1 MNKFD
6 AGRSLGSRPPNDIAL
21 YLAEIGDATSAA
33 AFTSGAVSG
42 QGLLGSKR
50 AYTHTGTILGY
61 VPETKGVSETLLP
74 ISGASKIERDDGLA
88 NSRIKILLDKF
99 YVYDF
104 PGNGTH
110 TFLCEFAGKN
120 QVAGETEEL
129 RFALRSSANDR
140 SSAGINGHPIF
151 LGVTVGADG
160 ISFEGRT
167 VNVCS
172 TMDEAVLTTLESPAF
187 KTGLSLLHSAQPA
200 LKPFSSL
207 AEAVVR
213 TVVNRKKNVQVHS
226 FNLGL
231 DFANSAGSARLRH
244 GSYIVV
250 QNDDVTG
257 WDWNNYEWNR
267 DTQMIQFKQEP
278 TKEFTFNFMVFSVSP
293 FTGDGLI

>member
-1 MNKFD
+1 MNKFNP
-6 AGRSLGSRPPNDIAL
+6 GHSLGSRPPNDIAL
-21 YLAEIGDATSAA
+21 YLAEIGDPTSAA
-33 AFTSGAVSG
+33 AFASGSVSG
-42 QGLLGSKR
+42 QGLLGPKR

-61 VPETKGVSETLLP
+61 VPETNGACETLLP
-74 ISGASKIERDDGLA
+74 ISGASKIERDDNLA
-88 NSRIKILLDKF
+88 KSRIKVLLDKF
-99 YVYDF
+99 YVHDF
-104 PGNGTH
+104 PGHGKH

-151 LGVTVGADG
+151 LGVTVGSDG

-167 VNVCS
+167 VNICS

-213 TVVNRKKNVQVHS
+213 TIVNRKKNVQVHS

-250 QNDDVTG
+250 QNDDATG
-257 WDWNNYEWNR
+257 WNWNDYEWNR

-278 TKEFTFNFMVFSVSP
+278 MREFPFNFMVFSVSP
-293 FTGDGLI
+293 FTGDEN